1 MGCTIT
7 QSVVDQAAVELA
19 EMFKNRAE
27 KMREAWEKTGGNLTV
42 SMSCVWKPSDDNNAI
57 QADIGIKFKLSEVAE
72 KSTFIFAD
80 GYGPLFEGWQPDKT
94 MAAGDPGAAEP
105 LAIEDAPRMIGH
117 DGEVVDAAF
126 DVTEEGG
133 E

>member
-19 EMFKNRAE
+19 EMFKNRAG
-27 KMREAWEKTGGNLTV
+27 KMQEAWERTAGNLTV

-80 GYGPLFEGWQPDKT
+80 GYGPLFEGWQPPDRT
-94 MAAGDPGAAEP
+94 PAAGDPGADP
-105 LAIEDAPRMIGH
+105 LAIADSPKQIGH
-117 DGEVVDAAF
+117 DGEVVDADF
-126 DVTEEGG
+126 DVTEG
-133 E
+133 ES